1 MPVEFKPLD
10 ISELLD
16 SEEMIAGFLSAAAED
31 EDPDVLIGALMH
43 AAKARGMMQVA
54 KATGLNRESLYKALK
69 PGAHPRFETV
79 QAVLRALGVKLSLAA
94 RQATDDPGRD
104 GDEMRRL
111 EKVAEN
117 KILQPVEKRRRGRK
131 GRALSG
137 RPAAIGKANE

>member
-31 EDPDVLIGALMH
+31 EDPNVLIGALMH

-79 QAVLRALGVKLSLAA
+79 QAVLRALGVKLSMAA
-94 RQATDDPGRD
+94 RHPRVEEPGGTDDPGRD

-111 EKVAEN
+111 GKVVEN
-117 KILQPVEKRRRGRK
+117 TIPQTRK
-131 GRALSG
+131 GTV
-137 RPAAIGKANE
+137 